1 MLASILLSYSSHHY
15 RTLLLLIVLIMYY
28 YVVILLSVIFQLQ
41 MFGDLDFVILNICNW
56 NITDIVIHITDNK

>member
-1 MLASILLSYSSHHY
+1 
-15 RTLLLLIVLIMYY
+15 MYY

-41 MFGDLDFVILNICNW
+41 MFVDLDFVILNICNW